1 MTDADTPAPM
11 LIGMDGGVMTVT
23 LNAPRLRNSMAAPGL
38 KTALHA
44 AVERFAVHDTARVL
58 VLTGAG
64 GAFSAGGDLKQL
76 RELDPIAL
84 RQRLAHGAKLFRCI
98 VQGEKPVIAAVEGP
112 AFGAGLGLVAAC
124 DVVVAARDARF
135 CAAFV
140 RVGAMPDAALFWS
153 LPWRVGPAKAR
164 DLMMFADELDGVEA
178 VRIGLA
184 DRLVEPGQA
193 LAEAQRLACRLVEG
207 PSIALRRI
215 KATIRHAPMSFDQ
228 ALQAELDNAPQIFA
242 TEDFREGAQAFLEK
256 RKPRFQGR

>member
-1 MTDADTPAPM
+1 MTDVRDPVLAG
-11 LIGMDGGVMTVT
+11 LEGGVFTVT
-23 LNAPRLRNSMAAPGL
+23 LNAPELRNSMAAPGL
-38 KTALHA
+38 KAGLRA
-44 AVERFAVHDTARVL
+44 AVERFVADDAARVL

-76 RELDPIAL
+76 SGLDALAL
-84 RQRLAHGAKLFRCI
+84 RGRLAEGAALYRHI

-112 AFGAGLGLVAAC
+112 AFGAGLGLAAAC

-178 VRIGLA
+178 ARIGLA
-184 DRLVEPGQA
+184 DRLAESGQA
-193 LAEAQRLACRLVEG
+193 LAEAQRLAARLAAG
-207 PSIALRRI
+207 PTIALRRI
-215 KATIRHAPMSFDQ
+215 KATIRHAPMSFEQ

-242 TEDFREGAQAFLEK
+242 TEDFREGAAAFLEK
-256 RKPRFQGR
+256 RKPRFSGR